1 MTSKVV
7 PEERGQEGSGRSYL
21 SAIISSEEADRI
33 EFVAVIEGARDKR
46 TRLAPRGPRRSVADS
61 LFTPLRKI
69 RKIRKNVPLADA
81 GFYMSFLPWLR
92 PLTRRGG

>member
-1 MTSKVV
+1 MTSQVV

-46 TRLAPRGPRRSVADS
+46 TRLAPWDTLEPQTKRC
-61 LFTPLRKI
+61 
-69 RKIRKNVPLADA
+69 
-81 GFYMSFLPWLR
+81 
-92 PLTRRGG
+92 

>member
-46 TRLAPRGPRRSVADS
+46 TRLAPGTPWSPRRSVADS
-61 LFTPLRKI
+61 LFTQLRRV
-69 RKIRKNVPLADA
+69 RKVRKNVHLADA
-81 GFYMSFLPWLR
+81 VFYMSLLPW
-92 PLTRRGG
+92 